1 MRSLA
6 VLLSVLAF
14 SVLPVPVVADDVP
27 PVRAAQPADPGPAAP
42 GEGDGDASEL
52 PSTETDA
59 QVFGLIGAT
68 ALVLGG
74 SMIFGSRAL
83 RRRRDDRSS

>member
-1 MRSLA
+1 M
-6 VLLSVLAF
+6 LLSVLAF
-14 SVLPVPVVADDVP
+14 SVLPMTVAANDVP
-27 PVRAAQPADPGPAAP
+27 PVRAAQPAPGPAAP
-42 GEGDGDASEL
+42 GGGDAAEL

-59 QVFGLIGAT
+59 QVFGLIGAA

-83 RRRRDDRSS
+83 RRRRDDRSGC